1 MGSQK
6 LYMTEQL
13 SIHTL
18 CFEQLILQIHM
29 HRNIY
34 DQRFLKYLRD
44 CSISPPPL
52 KNNLSKEGCFAGY
65 NSPASDPITSRQI
78 DGETMATVIDFIFLG
93 SKISVDSDCSHK
105 FKRCLLLGRQA
116 MTNLRQHVR
125 KQRHSFIN
133 KVYIV
138 KAMVFPVVLYGCEN
152 WAKRKL
158 RTKELMLSNCGAEK
172 ES

>member
-1 MGSQK
+1 
-6 LYMTEQL
+6 MTEQL

-133 KVYIV
+133 KSVYSQS
-138 KAMVFPVVLYGCEN
+138 YGFSSSSV
-152 WAKRKL
+152 W
-158 RTKELMLSNCGAEK
+158 M
-172 ES
+172 

>member
-1 MGSQK
+1 
-6 LYMTEQL
+6 MTEQL

-93 SKISVDSDCSHK
+93 SKISVDNDCTHEIHEI
-105 FKRCLLLGRQA
+105 KRCLVLERK
-116 MTNLRQHVR
+116 TDTPRWHIK
-125 KQRHSFIN
+125 KQRYYLADKGPYTQS
-133 KVYIV
+133 
-138 KAMVFPVVLYGCEN
+138 YGFSSSHV
-152 WAKRKL
+152 W
-158 RTKELMLSNCGAEK
+158 M
-172 ES
+172 